1 MNIRVIRY
9 GFFVVAIAIGL
20 IAARPDE
27 DIQDIIGKLEAY
39 YKTYPQ
45 VRVHLAFNQPK
56 YAPGDTAFFKAFFLS
71 ESFRAI
77 PDKQILNL
85 ELNDSEGNTVLAQNF
100 RVTDG
105 EGNNQI
111 VFDKEMAPG
120 NYEVVAYSQVM
131 KNFDPAVYY
140 RKKITVTGRKQ
151 IQKQRV
157 ETFGF
162 FAEGGHLVEE
172 VPNQVV
178 VKSSVKGT
186 GKIIDQTGALV
197 ASVEVGDDG
206 ISSLSFTPK
215 KGMIYTGQIGS
226 RELQLPISSDHCAL
240 KVEVLGSGGA
250 NVSVAVSPS
259 SSLNRQELYFI
270 ALSKGRVVYSSP
282 FKVDDGVGQV
292 TIDILHPG
300 LNEFFVFDKKNNL
313 LAERVYFLDPS
324 VPKVLVSSINE
335 TVAPRSLISASI
347 IVTDEMSRPTAA
359 TIVARA
365 TNNSLF
371 PGIHR
376 ASFETEM
383 NIFNDFPG
391 LRLEFEDSGLPE
403 SEWLTKIN
411 DRLIAETW
419 NRIDWNEVF
428 EPSKD
433 KIKYGY
439 KFSLGFNG
447 KAMFKSSGEPVPDS
461 TLIMIYQQKAMV
473 GYETY
478 TDKKG
483 EFSFPF
489 VYDFNGTD
497 QVFYMM
503 EFRKKE
509 KQQDYYIVPEL
520 EIVGTN
526 ETEVRELD
534 QPDVYGEYKFRKGMI
549 DRSFNFF
556 SESTDKINSKIVNP
570 NAEYEDELGGVDVTV
585 KVEDY
590 LVFPTMSDL
599 IHEVISGLQHRVS
612 GGVSTVRVVFLR
624 NTYTVIPK
632 GDPLYIIDGVFTR
645 NTNYFLSLNTEDIL
659 TIKLVNAENKLR
671 RFGGMGKFGVV
682 LVQTK
687 KSVAKDVL
695 KHSTVFSL
703 GGLSP
708 DLDFKIPQYNNE
720 TASRRPDL
728 RSCIYWSP
736 RYSTNSSGRAD
747 LNFYASD
754 DAAPIR
760 LEILGLTSDGR
771 PFSSATIIEVK
782 APEIKQ

>member
-1 MNIRVIRY
+1 
-9 GFFVVAIAIGL
+9 
-20 IAARPDE
+20 
-27 DIQDIIGKLEAY
+27 
-39 YKTYPQ
+39 
-45 VRVHLAFNQPK
+45 
-56 YAPGDTAFFKAFFLS
+56 
-71 ESFRAI
+71 
-77 PDKQILNL
+77 
-85 ELNDSEGNTVLAQNF
+85 
-100 RVTDG
+100 
-105 EGNNQI
+105 
-111 VFDKEMAPG
+111 
-120 NYEVVAYSQVM
+120 
-131 KNFDPAVYY
+131 
-140 RKKITVTGRKQ
+140 
-151 IQKQRV
+151 
-157 ETFGF
+157 
-162 FAEGGHLVEE
+162 
-172 VPNQVV
+172 
-178 VKSSVKGT
+178 
-186 GKIIDQTGALV
+186 LV

-240 KVEVLGSGGA
+240 KVEALGSGGA

-324 VPKVLVSSINE
+324 VPKALVSSINE

-371 PGIHR
+371 PGMHR

-520 EIVGTN
+520 EIVGAN

-534 QPDVYGEYKFRKGMI
+534 RPDVYGEYKFRKGMI

-556 SESTDKINSKIVNP
+556 SESADKINSKIVNP